1 MSGNVN
7 TKGFENKSV
16 STTKPVGPQG
26 SGGSKLLK
34 GGKVK
39 HVSNPR
45 GIEPRST
52 PGKLNIVQDAITPPV
67 GK

>member
-1 MSGNVN
+1 MSVN
-7 TKGFENKSV
+7 TKGFENKPV

-26 SGGSKLLK
+26 AGGSKILK
-34 GGKVK
+34 GGNVK
-39 HVSNPR
+39 NVSNPR
-45 GIEPRST
+45 GIAPRST